1 MCGSSNCC
9 SLAPLGSPWGCSRSP
24 KGKERDEGPAVPP
37 AVPACPGPSRQVYGN
52 VPRSPGRC
60 SRLAVLLPKG
70 SRAQR
75 QPGLAGSASPAP
87 HMCGTAGGCPQ
98 PLICASR
105 VPGPGPA
112 LVCEQ
117 RLCGAAK
124 PRAAPAPPA
133 APGSRGLRSI
143 PERSRPAPRIPSGL
157 RGHGACPKC
166 RWAGTGQGRR
176 GKHGPAVL
184 GKLPAH
190 RSAPG
195 CAAARVAA
203 PGRSLPALR
212 SVRPGRSSAVSREGA
227 GGLVRKVLAAAPPP
241 QRCSGPVRL
250 RKLCSFLRILGW
262 LGLLLII

>member
-9 SLAPLGSPWGCSRSP
+9 SLALLGSPRGCSRSP
-24 KGKERDEGPAVPP
+24 KGKERGEGPAVPP

-60 SRLAVLLPKG
+60 SRLAVLSPKG

-112 LVCEQ
+112 LLCEQ

-157 RGHGACPKC
+157 RSHGACPKC
-166 RWAGTGQGRR
+166 RWAGTGPGRAGGESTAPLCSGSSLR
-176 GKHGPAVL
+176 IPVPRAVL
-184 GKLPAH
+184 PHAWPLPGGPSR
-190 RSAPG
+190 RSGPSG
-195 CAAARVAA
+195 PAAARLC
-203 PGRSLPALR
+203 PGK
-212 SVRPGRSSAVSREGA
+212 
-227 GGLVRKVLAAAPPP
+227 GLVV
-241 QRCSGPVRL
+241 
-250 RKLCSFLRILGW
+250 W
-262 LGLLLII
+262 